1 MTDTKDVSDD
11 SDTLPEPTEPSLM
24 ALKAFAK
31 EAGEPAKV
39 LKVRDEPAF
48 VLRTWPWKES
58 SVIAECFTK
67 RHGRQVLSVRGAK
80 RPGGRFRGL
89 INPFSP
95 LIINYNGAGEVKNLT
110 VARWLGGLTPLA
122 GDALLSGFYIN
133 ELVLKLTEP
142 ADPQPALF
150 DAYTRT
156 LKALAEGTAVQQ
168 VLRIFEVDLL
178 RILGWGQSA
187 RAGKEDEDCVVEGGE
202 LVPVSDA
209 GQRAS
214 ELPLVPA
221 RVAHAVFTQDFSDET
236 ILVSARNVLRLLIG
250 YYVGQKGLNVR
261 KTMAQW
267 QQF

>member
-1 MTDTKDVSDD
+1 MTDTKDVLDD

-67 RHGRQVLSVRGAK
+67 RHGRQVMSVRGAK

-168 VLRIFEVDLL
+168 ALRIFEVDLL
-178 RILGWGQSA
+178 RILGGGKVPGPVKKTKTVWWRAANWFRSVTRGSA
-187 RAGKEDEDCVVEGGE
+187 
-202 LVPVSDA
+202 
-209 GQRAS
+209 
-214 ELPLVPA
+214 PLSSPLCPHVWHT
-221 RVAHAVFTQDFSDET
+221 RSSHRTSVTKRFLSQHAMCCGF
-236 ILVSARNVLRLLIG
+236 
-250 YYVGQKGLNVR
+250 
-261 KTMAQW
+261 
-267 QQF
+267 